1 MSNLCHAHMFERNC
15 PFTKGFFAHLIL
27 IHQFLDSE
35 PCSLGTKA
43 MLFTSQVMQGDQ
55 SKPWKH
61 GHSEQWRLDE
71 LQLRYRITKHHA
83 TAWKAEII
91 TFSKPCSSPTIP
103 NMVSSSIMINHLSS
117 FNVCFATPDSWWD
130 EAGFTSPFSKGG
142 CETTKTFVLMLEVL
156 ISPPDFA
163 YHLLW
168 SHQGTWLPGE
178 TRRFMEIWDIL
189 FRKSNE
195 ISFTYGVEGYGN
207 MSWNWEVKKVKDL
220 FDLNW
225 LIHCSLFNTRVKN
238 WKGRCVEWLAEYFE
252 Y

>member
-43 MLFTSQVMQGDQ
+43 MLFTSQTWTFRTMKIG
-55 SKPWKH
+55 
-61 GHSEQWRLDE
+61 
-71 LQLRYRITKHHA
+71 RIT
-83 TAWKAEII
+83 I
-91 TFSKPCSSPTIP
+91 TVPYNKTPCHGLKSRNNYLLKTLSLSSPTIP

-130 EAGFTSPFSKGG
+130 QAGFTSPFSKGG